1 MSSAKT
7 GVWDAASWRVY
18 KRLLAYSGRYWP
30 IGLIALVGMIADG
43 GGLALFTNLLRPMID
58 DLFAK
63 KDAYLIFWMPIW
75 IMGIFFVRSCGTF
88 VSDYGISHIGRHVVQ
103 SAQHDVF
110 GAYLKL
116 PASFFGSEPSGQQVS
131 RITYTSE
138 QVASAATDA
147 LKVAVTDGFTVI
159 FMLIV
164 MLHNSAYLALS
175 LLVMVPAI
183 GLIATVVSRR
193 YRHISRR
200 IQGSMGS
207 VTGTVEESVGAHREV
222 RIYGGQTHEADRFDL
237 ITRNTRRLNLKIA
250 ATNAASSST
259 IQLVAA
265 LALAVLVFLGTR
277 PAVLSQMSP
286 GVFFAVLTAMGA
298 MMPSLRRL
306 TTVQANIQ
314 RGLSAA
320 EDLFEVI
327 DLPPETD
334 KGTLELART
343 RGDLRFVG
351 VELVYPR
358 NKLMALRG
366 VDLYCAPGTVTALV
380 GRSGSGKSS
389 LVSLLPRFYA
399 PTTGHIVLD
408 NQDYES
414 YTLLSLRK
422 QIAWVGQSVMLFDDT
437 VANNIAYGELAGA
450 SEADIVAAAEAA
462 NAMEFISRMPQGLQT
477 QIGQSGNMLSGGQRQ
492 RIAIARAILKNAPI
506 LVLDE
511 ATSALDTESERLI
524 QQALQRLMKD
534 RTTVVIAHRLSTIE
548 HADQIAVMDQGRIVE
563 RGTHAELIALGGHY
577 AALHRMQFHDQTV
590 DQSSGQAGESVS
602 QPAGI

>member
-1 MSSAKT
+1 MSDQKA
-7 GVWDAASWRVY
+7 GAWDGESWDVY
-18 KRLLAYSGRYWP
+18 KRLLGYSARYWP
-30 IGLIALVGMIADG
+30 IGLIALIGMLLDG
-43 GGLALFTNLLRPMID
+43 GGIALFTNLLRPMID

-88 VSDYGISHIGRHVVQ
+88 VSDYGISYIGRHVVQ
-103 SAQHDVF
+103 TMQHDVF
-110 GAYLKL
+110 VAYLKL
-116 PASFFGSEPSGQQVS
+116 PAGFFGSEPSGQQVS

-138 QVASAATDA
+138 QVASASTDA

-159 FMLIV
+159 AMLYV
-164 MLHNSAYLALS
+164 MLHNSAYLTLS

-183 GLIATVVSRR
+183 ALVATVVSRR
-193 YRHISRR
+193 YRQISRR
-200 IQGSMGS
+200 IQGGMGS

-222 RIYGGQTHEADRFDL
+222 RIYGGQAYEAARFDQ
-237 ITRNTRRLNLKIA
+237 ITQHTRRLNLKIA

-265 LALAVLVFLGTR
+265 TALAVLVFLGTR
-277 PAVLSQMSP
+277 PQVLSEMSP

-298 MMPSLRRL
+298 MMPSLKRL
-306 TTVQANIQ
+306 TGVQANIQ

-327 DLPPETD
+327 DLPPEMD
-334 KGTLELART
+334 QGTRELTRT
-343 RGDLRFVG
+343 QGDLRFDSVR
-351 VELVYPR
+351 LVYPR
-358 NKLMALRG
+358 NDFEALRG
-366 VDLYCAPGTVTALV
+366 VDLHCAPGTVTALV

-389 LVSLLPRFYA
+389 LVSLLPRFHA
-399 PTTGHIVLD
+399 PTSGHIVLD
-408 NQDYES
+408 GQDYES
-414 YTLLSLRK
+414 YTLTSLRR

-450 SEADIVAAAEAA
+450 SEADIIAAAEAA
-462 NAMEFISRMPQGLQT
+462 NAMEFIARMPQGLHT

-524 QQALQRLMKD
+524 QQALQRLMRD
-534 RTTVVIAHRLSTIE
+534 RTTLVIAHRLSTIE
-548 HADQIAVMDQGRIVE
+548 GADQIAVMDQGRIIE
-563 RGTHAELIALGGHY
+563 RGTHAELIALNGQY
-577 AALHRMQFHDQTV
+577 AALHRMQFHDQV
-590 DQSSGQAGESVS
+590 NE
-602 QPAGI
+602 